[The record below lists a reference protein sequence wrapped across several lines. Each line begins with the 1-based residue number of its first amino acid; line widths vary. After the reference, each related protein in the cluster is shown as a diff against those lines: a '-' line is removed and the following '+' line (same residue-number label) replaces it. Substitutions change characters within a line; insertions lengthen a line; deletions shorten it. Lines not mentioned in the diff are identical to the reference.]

1 MRNVIFT
8 PTEDLREYTLFGIY
22 AFSAV
27 SGKGFSFFVRSFKFI
42 CGGEYFAKRENFR
55 TKKGSCCQ
63 LNR

>member
-8 PTEDLREYTLFGIY
+8 PTEDLREYTLLDIY

-27 SGKGFSFFVRSFKFI
+27 CGKGFSFFVRSFKSI

-55 TKKGSCCQ
+55 TKKGSGCQ